1 MTNPV
6 RRAAGGLWHA
16 TRQVVLVAVGWL
28 PGLFVHRGAAE
39 AAQSLA
45 WDPDAERKRNQ
56 PDLE

>member
-16 TRQVVLVAVGWL
+16 TRQVALVAIEWV
-28 PGLFVHRGAAE
+28 PGLLLNRGAAK
-39 AAQSLA
+39 AAGSVT
-45 WDPDAERKRNQ
+45 WDPEVERKKNQ